1 MGIFHYAVEFSPI
14 TEAFTDSL
22 MLLAVMAPILFF
34 FLYRPIKLYVYG
46 LEDSHRQITY
56 QSQHDTLTDLPN
68 RALFEDRVQQS
79 IYASQRDNEP
89 FVLAIFRLSRIKEIN
104 ETLGYQVGDLV
115 LKEMAKR
122 LQSEI
127 RKSDTVARLDSAV
140 FGLMFPAVNEELAI
154 VIAEKYLALSKTAI
168 TSDELELDIEGHM
181 GIATYPANGDDVKML
196 IRRAEAAMH
205 IVQAEAKSVHIF
217 NEDETEDT
225 TRRLALFGELMHIA
239 KAEAKSVHIFN
250 EDETEDTTRRLAL
263 FGELRRAIDQDNLV
277 LYYQPKICMRTNK
290 IKEVE
295 ALVRWDH
302 AEQGLIQPDEFL
314 PLAEKTALI
323 KPLTYWVLNEAIRQ
337 CKAWNTDGYE
347 IKININLSPRN
358 LLDTQ
363 LAEKV
368 GELLSTWDLDP
379 GWIGLEITENA
390 LMHDLKRY
398 ALTVNQLDRMGL
410 KFSIDDFGTG
420 YSSLVN
426 LKALPFVELKI
437 DQTFVKNMHHNRD
450 NAAIV
455 ESTVTLGHSLG
466 LSITAEGVEC
476 EEEWE
481 ALRALDC
488 DVAQGYYIGRPLPEN
503 DFIGWLKEF
512 RSR

>member
-1 MGIFHYAVEFSPI
+1 MGEDHPLNLAL
-14 TEAFTDSL
+14 ADSL
-22 MLLAVMAPILFF
+22 ALLVVMAPILFF
-34 FLYRPIKLYVYG
+34 FLYRPLKLYVYE
-46 LEDSHRQITY
+46 LEESHRQISY
-56 QSQHDTLTDLPN
+56 QSQHDTLTELPN

-89 FVLAIFRLSRIKEIN
+89 FMLAIFRLSRIKEIN
-104 ETLGYQVGDLV
+104 ETLGYHVGDLL

-122 LQSEI
+122 LQSGI
-127 RKSDTVARLDSAV
+127 RKSDTVARLDSAG
-140 FGLMFPAVNEELAI
+140 FGLVFPAVDEDIAI
-154 VIAEKYLALSKTAI
+154 IIAEKILELSKTAI

-181 GIATYPANGDDVKML
+181 GIAAYPENGDDVKVL
-196 IRRAEAAMH
+196 IRRAETAMH
-205 IVQAEAKSVHIF
+205 IAQAEAKSVHIF
-217 NEDETEDT
+217 NEDETEDH
-225 TRRLALFGELMHIA
+225 TRRLI
-239 KAEAKSVHIFN
+239 
-250 EDETEDTTRRLAL
+250 L
-263 FGELRRAIDQDNLV
+263 FGELRRAIDQDNLI
-277 LYYQPKICMRTNK
+277 LHYQPKICMRTNS

-302 AEQGLIQPDEFL
+302 AEQGLIQPNEFL

-323 KPLTYWVLNEAIRQ
+323 KPLTYWVLNEAIKQ

-368 GELLSTWDLDP
+368 SELLSTWDLDP
-379 GWIGLEITENA
+379 GWIGFEITESA
-390 LMHDLKRY
+390 IMYDSKRS
-398 ALTVNQLDRMGL
+398 ALTVNQLDQMGL

-437 DQTFVKNMHHNRD
+437 DQTFVKNMHHNTD

-455 ESTVTLGHSLG
+455 ESTVALGHILG

-503 DFIGWLKEF
+503 DFISWLKEF

>member
-154 VIAEKYLALSKTAI
+154 VIAEKYLELSKTAI

-181 GIATYPANGDDVKML
+181 GIAAYPEDGDDVKML
-196 IRRAEAAMH
+196 VRRAEAAMH
-205 IVQAEAKSVHIF
+205 
-217 NEDETEDT
+217 T
-225 TRRLALFGELMHIA
+225 A

-250 EDETEDTTRRLAL
+250 EDETEDTARRLAL

-390 LMHDLKRY
+390 LMHDLKRS